1 MQSVIRIGSRESR
14 LAVKQAEIIKD
25 QIRRCDQTILV
36 EIITMKTTGDKIL
49 DRSLES
55 VGGKG
60 LFVKE
65 LDQALADGRIDLA
78 VHSLKDMPME
88 ESSEFPILAYSR
100 REDPRDVLIY
110 KSEKKEQ
117 GTEEGSILTKTGAV
131 IGTSSKRRMIQIQ
144 KLYPNAVFQG
154 IRGNIQTRLSKL
166 NKEEYDAAV
175 LAAAGV
181 KRLNMEAVIG
191 RYFSVDEVIPA
202 AGQGILAVQGRK
214 EFLKDTVWR
223 QYVDDK
229 KSRVQALA
237 ERSFIRVLDGGCT
250 SPSAAYAKV
259 KGNELELTGQN
270 PELKGEIRIETE
282 HGVAAYNMHVL
293 SPAPY
298 ITRISATYPIKPGD
312 QMTVIGGNFY
322 EVQAVYLSTEQPAK
336 DGTRPVD
343 VQEIT
348 NYEVNNKYSQITLTA
363 PANLLEEGYLVV
375 ECYTSSAVTEF
386 KKNGPKPVVTAVSST
401 MPVVGSTVTITG
413 QNFIEVSRVNINGE
427 FDIPVGDITTSNT
440 FDEISFVLPQA
451 PTQSGHISVTAIGG
465 TVESAEIFYPLE
477 NVILNYDGIGSHV
490 WGDCSFVVADGS
502 SAPYVSNGTCLGI
515 TGTVSASN
523 YWWKQSYSNA
533 QWVNTS
539 IIPGNIPIDDLKL
552 QFECFV
558 KEVFTGP
565 VFQIAMCENFDAAL
579 NGYVPVSSFT
589 GKTETGKWMQCSVSL
604 SSVVADATYQDFLN
618 RNSTH
623 IGVYATNPGSSQAT
637 IEVYFDNFRIVRK

>member
-259 KGNELELTGQN
+259 KG
-270 PELKGEIRIETE
+270 
-282 HGVAAYNMHVL
+282 
-293 SPAPY
+293 
-298 ITRISATYPIKPGD
+298 
-312 QMTVIGGNFY
+312 
-322 EVQAVYLSTEQPAK
+322 
-336 DGTRPVD
+336 
-343 VQEIT
+343 
-348 NYEVNNKYSQITLTA
+348 
-363 PANLLEEGYLVV
+363 
-375 ECYTSSAVTEF
+375 
-386 KKNGPKPVVTAVSST
+386 
-401 MPVVGSTVTITG
+401 
-413 QNFIEVSRVNINGE
+413 
-427 FDIPVGDITTSNT
+427 
-440 FDEISFVLPQA
+440 SFL
-451 PTQSGHISVTAIGG
+451 
-465 TVESAEIFYPLE
+465 Y
-477 NVILNYDGIGSHV
+477 
-490 WGDCSFVVADGS
+490 
-502 SAPYVSNGTCLGI
+502 
-515 TGTVSASN
+515 
-523 YWWKQSYSNA
+523 
-533 QWVNTS
+533 
-539 IIPGNIPIDDLKL
+539 
-552 QFECFV
+552 
-558 KEVFTGP
+558 
-565 VFQIAMCENFDAAL
+565 
-579 NGYVPVSSFT
+579 
-589 GKTETGKWMQCSVSL
+589 
-604 SSVVADATYQDFLN
+604 
-618 RNSTH
+618 
-623 IGVYATNPGSSQAT
+623 
-637 IEVYFDNFRIVRK
+637 